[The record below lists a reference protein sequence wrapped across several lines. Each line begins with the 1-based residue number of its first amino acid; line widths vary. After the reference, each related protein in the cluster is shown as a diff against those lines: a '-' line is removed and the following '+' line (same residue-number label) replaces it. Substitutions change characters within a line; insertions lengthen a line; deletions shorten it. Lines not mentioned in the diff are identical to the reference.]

1 MLSSRLISGY
11 VCRYAFFKTSF
22 LRVQPQ
28 RALCDG
34 RFPALRRL
42 GLNTASSTVNIRI
55 GFQKPLLENPV
66 PLDAFERLET
76 LKLVI
81 HSQDSPTQL
90 LSIRCPRLKNFEI
103 GGAGGGG
110 DDREASLSAVEN
122 FIQCHPTLEA
132 ISLANHF
139 VSANVKG
146 PPKLFAVQH
155 MYAKNIRSPK
165 VGKAMCLSSVRHA
178 RAIFSSEAPFYL
190 TPLNEGD
197 MRHIRCLELSFRSF
211 EDSRYMLE
219 RIEDSDTD
227 SDSESSNLTPLN
239 RRVSETVSVFSELV
253 ELGIHLH
260 IPNHS
265 LIDIPRGREI
275 IVSPFRNRDI
285 QDSSLFIVIVTL
297 KSQILEGCRDCKSIL
312 AVRFRNTGPDI
323 CLDGPVTTFEI
334 PIAPPNLRFI
344 SLEVETEVT
353 LYEVNTQSNGDGRI
367 AVQRPPRRTL
377 PAEGKWTIDWTDES
391 VYDHFTGDYSDSQI

>member
-1 MLSSRLISGY
+1 MHIN
-11 VCRYAFFKTSF
+11 FTIDIW
-22 LRVQPQ
+22 
-28 RALCDG
+28 RALCDA

-42 GLNTASSTVNIRI
+42 GLKTASSTVNIRI
-55 GFQKPLLENPV
+55 GFQKPLLENPI

-110 DDREASLSAVEN
+110 DDRETSLSAVEN

-139 VSANVKG
+139 VSTNVKG
-146 PPKLFAVQH
+146 PPNLFAVQH

-165 VGKAMCLSSVRHA
+165 VGKAMRLSSVRHA
-178 RAIFSSEAPFYL
+178 RAIFSSEAPFYV

-197 MRHIRCLELSFRSF
+197 VRHIRCLELCFRSF

-219 RIEDSDTD
+219 RTVDSDTD
-227 SDSESSNLTPLN
+227 PDSEIEHDIEASNLTPLS

-265 LIDIPRGREI
+265 LIDIPIGREI
-275 IVSPFRNRDI
+275 I
-285 QDSSLFIVIVTL
+285 
-297 KSQILEGCRDCKSIL
+297 SQILEGCSDCKSIL

-353 LYEVNTQSNGDGRI
+353 LYEVKTQSNGDGRI

-391 VYDHFTGDYSDSQI
+391 VFDHFTCDYSDSQI

>member
-1 MLSSRLISGY
+1 MCNHREL
-11 VCRYAFFKTSF
+11 YATVAS
-22 LRVQPQ
+22 L
-28 RALCDG
+28 L
-34 RFPALRRL
+34 LRRL

-55 GFQKPLLENPV
+55 GFQKPLLENHIP
-66 PLDAFERLET
+66 PDAFERLET

-146 PPKLFAVQH
+146 PPNLLAVQH

-165 VGKAMCLSSVRHA
+165 VGKAMRLPSVRHA
-178 RAIFSSEAPFYL
+178 RAIFSSEAPFYV

-197 MRHIRCLELSFRSF
+197 VRHIRCLELSFRSF

-227 SDSESSNLTPLN
+227 SDSEIEHDMDSNLTPLS

-275 IVSPFRNRDI
+275 IVSPFRNRGI
-285 QDSSLFIVIVTL
+285 QDSSLFIVIVIL

-312 AVRFRNTGPDI
+312 AVRFRNTGPGI
-323 CLDGPVTTFEI
+323 CLDGPVTHVRNSYRSAEPSFYKLGSRDRGDAIRSE
-334 PIAPPNLRFI
+334 N
-344 SLEVETEVT
+344 SVE
-353 LYEVNTQSNGDGRI
+353 
-367 AVQRPPRRTL
+367 RR
-377 PAEGKWTIDWTDES
+377 W
-391 VYDHFTGDYSDSQI
+391 